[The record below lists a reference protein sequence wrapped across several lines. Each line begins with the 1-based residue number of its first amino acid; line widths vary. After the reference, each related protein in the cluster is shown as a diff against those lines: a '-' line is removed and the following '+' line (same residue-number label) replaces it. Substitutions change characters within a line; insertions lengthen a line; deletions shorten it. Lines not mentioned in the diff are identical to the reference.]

1 MSERKFKFVGDRENA
16 TYRHEIFLN
25 DGKVDVLDGYS
36 KHKNHDEPL
45 DKEKCLVGYISRIIN
60 NGYLSKSQ
68 YMVFYKHRKTGK
80 ENDDI
85 LVELHGQGFKLHGI
99 AETMFDLKNYL
110 NEVYTKIHKGQE
122 FTEVKP
128 ISAKSFSPD
137 LFKIKGQFKSQAEL
151 DNYCEGLK
159 TKGVPYGRVQGF
171 YYAYLKVH
179 PLTSV
184 NEASEIKNI
193 ENLVQSNLG
202 HMIRR

>member
-16 TYRHEIFLN
+16 TYRAELYLDN
-25 DGKVDVLDGYS
+25 GKILDGYS

-45 DKEKCLVGYISRIIN
+45 DKEKCLVGYISRIIA
-60 NGYLSKSQ
+60 NGYLTKCQ
-68 YMVFYKHRKTGK
+68 YIVFYTNRNHGK
-80 ENDDI
+80 ENDEM
-85 LVELHGQGFKLHGI
+85 LVELIIHGYKLYGV

-110 NEVYTKIHKGQE
+110 VEVYRKVHKGE
-122 FTEVKP
+122 TYTEVKP
-128 ISAKSFSPD
+128 VSAKSFSPD

-179 PLTSV
+179 PLNSM
-184 NEASEIKNI
+184 NEASEVQNI
-193 ENLVQSNLG
+193 ESLVKSSLG